1 MELADLH
8 IFRTVVEEGGIVR
21 AARRLHR
28 VPSSVSTR
36 IQQLEAAVGA
46 ELFHRER
53 QRLHLSSSGELLL
66 AYAEQ
71 MLRLSDE
78 ARAAL
83 AGDAPR
89 GLLRLGSLE
98 ATAASRLPGLL
109 AQFHRDHPAVRLSL
123 QTGTNDALTAAVAE
137 RRLDAAFVAEPPA
150 LAGLAHAP
158 LFKEKLVLVSHPD
171 HPRIRRP
178 EDAVDD
184 TVLAFPEGCAYRR
197 RLLRWLGDTRRPG
210 VGVLDLGS
218 YHAIVACAAAGVG
231 IGVLP
236 ESVLDTLGHTAVAR
250 HALPRAVGQLVTPLV
265 WREGEDTATL
275 RALRTLLELA

>member
-28 VPSSVSTR
+28 VPSSVTTR
-36 IQQLEAAVGA
+36 IRQLEAAVGA
-46 ELFHRER
+46 QLFHRER
-53 QRLHLSSSGELLL
+53 RRLHLSSSGELLL
-66 AYAEQ
+66 SYAEQ

-89 GLLRLGSLE
+89 GVLRLGSLE

-123 QTGTNDALTAAVAE
+123 QTGTNDTLTAAVAE

-150 LAGLAHAP
+150 RPGLAHLP
-158 LFKEKLVLVSHPD
+158 LFKEWLVLVSHPD

-178 EDAVDD
+178 EDAAGL

-197 RLLRWLGDTRRPG
+197 RLLHWLGEGRRPAA
-210 VGVLDLGS
+210 GVLDLGS

-231 IGVLP
+231 LGVVP
-236 ESVLDTLGHTAVAR
+236 ASVLDTLGPVAVAR
-250 HALPRAVGQLVTPLV
+250 HALPREVGQLVTPLV
-265 WREGEDTATL
+265 WREGEDTAAL
-275 RALRTLLELA
+275 RALRNALRRR